1 MRWLI
6 FGTYDVQH
14 HPRVAVLI
22 EGLRAAGDEVTELNE
37 TLRLDTA
44 GRVAMMRQPWRLPL
58 LAAKLVRCWTLLA
71 TRSRRARRARPD
83 AVLVGYLGQFD
94 IRLARWLFP
103 GVPVVLDHLASAS
116 GIASDRGLARSGG
129 LKSRLMRAIDDGAL
143 RRAEVVVVDTAEHA
157 DAVPP
162 LAAERVVV
170 APVGAAQEWFE
181 HGRARAATPDG
192 RPLRAIFVGLFTPL
206 HGTRVIGQA
215 LATLA
220 GDDQIEVTMVG
231 TGQDYLA
238 CRQAAAANQHV
249 TWIDWVP
256 GAELPGLVAAHD
268 VSLGIFGTTTKAL
281 NVVPTKVFQGA
292 AAGVALITSDTP
304 PQRAALPDAALFV
317 PPGDAEALAGALRRL
332 AKDRDELATLQA
344 AAYDRAA
351 SAFTPVRVVA
361 PVRERTSAITEPLR
375 RG

>member
-1 MRWLI
+1 
-6 FGTYDVQH
+6 VQH

-37 TLRLDTA
+37 PLRLDTA
-44 GRVAMMRQPWRLPL
+44 GRVAMMRQPWRLPV
-58 LAAKLVRCWTLLA
+58 LAAKLVRCWMLLA
-71 TRSRRARRARPD
+71 VRSRRARRARPD

-94 IRLARWLFP
+94 IRLAHWLFRGMP
-103 GVPVVLDHLASAS
+103 LVLDHLASAS

-129 LKSRLMRAIDDGAL
+129 LKGRLMRAIDDGAV
-143 RRAEVVVVDTAEHA
+143 RRADVVVVDTAEQAGAMPSPAA
-157 DAVPP
+157 D
-162 LAAERVVV
+162 RVVV

-181 HGRARAATPDG
+181 HGRPRAATPDG
-192 RPLRAIFVGLFTPL
+192 RPLRVIFVGLFTPL
-206 HGTRVIGQA
+206 HGTHVIGEA
-215 LATLA
+215 LAALA

-231 TGQDYLA
+231 TGQDYRS
-238 CRQAAAANQHV
+238 CRQATAANQHV

-292 AAGVALITSDTP
+292 AAGVALITSDTS
-304 PQRAALPDAALFV
+304 PQRAALQDAALFV

-332 AKDRDELATLQA
+332 AKDRGELAALQA
-344 AAYDRAA
+344 AAYTRAVC
-351 SAFTPVRVVA
+351 AFTPACVVA
-361 PVRERTSAITEPLR
+361 PVRERVGAITAPSR